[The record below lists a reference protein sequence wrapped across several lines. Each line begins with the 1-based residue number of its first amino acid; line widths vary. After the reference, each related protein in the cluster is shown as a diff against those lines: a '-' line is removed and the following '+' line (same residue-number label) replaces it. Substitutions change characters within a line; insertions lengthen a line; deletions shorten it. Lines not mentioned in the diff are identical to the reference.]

1 MSDKERAMTNWVYRC
16 RGCGITFAIE
26 VAEGEEP
33 PLTAA
38 CPQCGNTEAEKQFEL
53 PQNSGCGCGGGC
65 C

>member
-1 MSDKERAMTNWVYRC
+1 MKERGSNLMSDKERAMTNWVYRC

-26 VAEGEEP
+26 VAEGE
-33 PLTAA
+33 
-38 CPQCGNTEAEKQFEL
+38 KQFEL